1 MALKQV
7 FKTVLILFS
16 LIIGLYALY
25 TFSYKGGAD
34 ALGISVDPSY
44 KCRTA
49 SFLKELWGTDTTTL
63 QKLQCQSSRPMVT
76 VDVSLFSERE
86 CGGGPKWYNPVCSS
100 CDDPQELFTLKSE
113 CDKCPN
119 RVFMAER
126 YSSGKCVLNK

>member
-49 SFLKELWGTDTTTL
+49 SFLKELWGYNDVAEAPMT
-63 QKLQCQSSRPMVT
+63 KFSSAGN
-76 VDVSLFSERE
+76 
-86 CGGGPKWYNPVCSS
+86 C
-100 CDDPQELFTLKSE
+100 
-113 CDKCPN
+113 
-119 RVFMAER
+119 
-126 YSSGKCVLNK
+126 